1 MSIEI
6 KSGKLTDFFT
16 SAKETARQIDRG
28 ETVTPK
34 HTVWMDAQDMMQLL
48 KPERT
53 ALVKYLRKQKR
64 VAFTDLLQ
72 AMNRTPVS
80 LNNDLQILSRYDL
93 VKVFKET
100 NPGHGM
106 RKIIEPG
113 FGNETLEFRVSI

>member
-6 KSGKLTDFFT
+6 KSGTLSDFFT

-28 ETVTPK
+28 ETITPK
-34 HTVWMDAQDMMQLL
+34 HTVWMDTHDLMQLL

-53 ALVKYLRKQKR
+53 ALVKYLRQEKR
-64 VAFTDLLQ
+64 VAFTELLT

-80 LNNDLQILSRYDL
+80 LNNDLNILAKYNL
-93 VKVFKET
+93 VKIFKET

-106 RKIIEPG
+106 RKMVEPG
-113 FGNETLEFRVSI
+113 FGNEMLEFRVCL

>member
-6 KSGKLTDFFT
+6 KSGTLADFFA

-28 ETVTPK
+28 ETLTPK
-34 HTVWMDAQDMMQLL
+34 HTVWMDAQDLMQLL
-48 KPERT
+48 KPERA
-53 ALVKYLRKQKR
+53 ALVKYLRKEKR
-64 VAFTDLLQ
+64 VAFADLLK

-80 LNNDLQILSRYDL
+80 LNNDLQLLSKYDL
-93 VKVFKET
+93 VRVSKET

-106 RKIIEPG
+106 RKMVEPS